1 MIAPR
6 TTPTRALA
14 LFLATA
20 LLILASTTNA
30 QVSSAFAGT
39 SFPLSSYTVSNTFT
53 PVTTY
58 AQAQGGNPTVIGGPG
73 PSPATGSYQYSYT
86 VPTATVPAIFPTG
99 VYQSLA
105 SKGEYNTATD
115 ARGLAPNPDN
125 LQIANS
131 APDAFNYAA
140 AKAIFV
146 TGRGGDC
153 CCYALRRT
161 VGLM

>member
-1 MIAPR
+1 MTIP
-6 TTPTRALA
+6 TPTRSLA
-14 LFLATA
+14 LFLAST
-20 LLILASTTNA
+20 LLILASTSNA
-30 QVSSAFAGT
+30 QVASAFAGT

-73 PSPATGSYQYSYT
+73 PSPATSSYQYSYT
-86 VPTATVPAIFPTG
+86 IPTATVPPIFPSG

-105 SKGEYNTATD
+105 SAGKYNTATD
-115 ARGLAPNPDN
+115 AKGLAPNPAN

-140 AKAIFV
+140 AKAIFITIAAAAIV
-146 TGRGGDC
+146 V
-153 CCYALRRT
+153 AML
-161 VGLM
+161 